1 MTSPVFPVFLAAVD
15 LEVPPASRS
24 CTVPSL
30 PTHLTSGAAPVTTSK
45 AECASKWNGLHSPV
59 SFKSR
64 LNLSIEVPS
73 PSQVGA
79 QGCRREVSPSS
90 FTARM
95 RVFFTNNGQER
106 AAYRGGFSCSFQWE
120 TAERQECFH
129 GGLPLLQVMQHR

>member
-1 MTSPVFPVFLAAVD
+1 MASPVFPVFLAAVD

-30 PTHLTSGAAPVTTSK
+30 PLASGAAPVGASK
-45 AECASKWNGLHSPV
+45 AECAGKWNGLHSPV

-90 FTARM
+90 FTAGM

-106 AAYRGGFSCSFQWE
+106 ATCRGGFSCSFQWE
-120 TAERQECFH
+120 TAERQECFR
-129 GGLPLLQVMQHR
+129 GDLPLLQVTRHG